1 MKFGPGKT
9 NQFVLIETRRDFLM
23 WNMQDESIFSKM
35 PKENVLAIDWILI
48 ISRNG
53 SVSTILYEITLE
65 KLLTQKFGRGVKTN
79 LYKKNLSEVLW
90 NL

>member
-35 PKENVLAIDWILI
+35 PKENVLAIDWISSDRMVYLEQERGYSDI
-48 ISRNG
+48 FCYVAVDNCRRPISIRM
-53 SVSTILYEITLE
+53 
-65 KLLTQKFGRGVKTN
+65 FGYPISG
-79 LYKKNLSEVLW
+79 
-90 NL
+90 

>member
-35 PKENVLAIDWILI
+35 PKENVLAIDWI
-48 ISRNG
+48 SSDRM
-53 SVSTILYEITLE
+53 VFLE
-65 KLLTQKFGRGVKTN
+65 QEQGYSDSYSWCGTAGDFTADD
-79 LYKKNLSEVLW
+79 LSE
-90 NL
+90 